1 MKEKEKVLKELD
13 NEILNILNPEDME
26 TDMEATIEFELE
38 MSIFISKVRKYLE
51 SFNEEDASTIISTSS
66 SKGPQGVKLPTLN
79 IKVFDRNPLDWQTFL
94 DTFESSVNSR
104 ADLSKVQKFQYL
116 IGYLKMLKE
125 RYGNPQLIISAH
137 MNKIMKIEKISRT
150 SDANELRNLL
160 DSVESHVR
168 ALGNQG

>member
-1 MKEKEKVLKELD
+1 M
-13 NEILNILNPEDME
+13 
-26 TDMEATIEFELE
+26 
-38 MSIFISKVRKYLE
+38 
-51 SFNEEDASTIISTSS
+51 
-66 SKGPQGVKLPTLN
+66 
-79 IKVFDRNPLDWQTFL
+79 DWQTFL

-116 IGYLKMLKE
+116 IGYLKDSAKKCVEGFPLTNDNYDEALKMLKE

-150 SDANELRNLL
+150 GHANELRNLL

-168 ALGNQG
+168 ALGNQGVNREHFDALLIPIVQEKIPASIRLEISRKMGKDNWKLIKLEIEARYNCEISPLTTKNIEQVIR